1 MERCPAL
8 KVVASHSTGTGHIDT
23 KYAAARDIEVVYVH
37 PEDAVNITAVA
48 EHTIGLI
55 VALTRNYT
63 GAFSG
68 IERGEWER
76 WGCAG
81 ERMLSR
87 MSLGIV
93 GYGRIG
99 KAVEKLAEPM
109 FKNVL
114 RWDVGGG
121 AMIPPYLCDI
131 VTLHTPPDVQVVDRE
146 FIDGF
151 YGYLINTAR
160 GESVDERA
168 VVAALK
174 SGRIKGYA
182 ADVLQGEF
190 AEGFDLTESPIWDAW
205 RDGWNVVLTPH
216 IGGSTEDAWKETQEI
231 VIDKVLGFYP
241 G

>member
-1 MERCPAL
+1 MPDALRFHPKNRVKLQRTFELTSEPGPDVVAAFCAPTFNISREFMERCPAL

-114 RWDVGGG
+114 R
-121 AMIPPYLCDI
+121 
-131 VTLHTPPDVQVVDRE
+131 
-146 FIDGF
+146 
-151 YGYLINTAR
+151 
-160 GESVDERA
+160 
-168 VVAALK
+168 
-174 SGRIKGYA
+174 SG
-182 ADVLQGEF
+182 
-190 AEGFDLTESPIWDAW
+190 S
-205 RDGWNVVLTPH
+205 
-216 IGGSTEDAWKETQEI
+216 
-231 VIDKVLGFYP
+231 
-241 G
+241 